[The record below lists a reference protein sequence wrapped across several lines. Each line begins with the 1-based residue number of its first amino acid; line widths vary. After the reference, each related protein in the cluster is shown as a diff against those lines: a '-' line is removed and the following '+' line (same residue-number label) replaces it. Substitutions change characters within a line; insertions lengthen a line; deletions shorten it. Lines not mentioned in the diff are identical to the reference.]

1 MSDPVRGRGLR
12 PLDTLFMSFGAIL
25 SNKLR
30 SMLTLVGIVAGVA
43 SIIAVMTA
51 ISVIQSTLE
60 REMSVLGAQTFQVQK
75 WPAGGFHSDADRRKA
90 MKRPPL
96 TLENAEA
103 IRQHVG
109 TVDLVGSEIWDF
121 GFAAQ
126 YKGVTTNPNI
136 SICGGT
142 PEYPPNNTHYVGLG
156 RNISEMDVKAAR
168 KVVVIGYAIA
178 QKLYPFTD
186 PIGKDIRVDGRKYEV
201 AGVFDEKKSAFGG
214 NFDNY
219 VLMPVST
226 FVNTYGMVGKD
237 GFTRSV
243 NITVRAK
250 TPALIQDAIEETRQV
265 LRRDRGVKPGQEDNF
280 EFFNSQSLITQFNQ
294 MSMGVKLAAF
304 VIGLIALIVAGI
316 GIMNIMLVAVTERT
330 REIGIRKALGA
341 KPVSILGQF
350 LLEAVILCNIGGV
363 IGVIVGFL
371 LGNLVAVFTHF
382 DVSVPM
388 EWAVIGLLFCS
399 AVGIAFGLLPAVRA
413 SRLHPIDALRYE

>member
-1 MSDPVRGRGLR
+1 MRWP
-12 PLDTLFMSFGAIL
+12 DTFFMSLGAIV

-30 SMLTLVGIVAGVA
+30 SVLTLVGIVAGVA

-51 ISVIQSTLE
+51 ISVVQGTME

-75 WPAGGFHSDADRRKA
+75 WPAGFHSDTERRKA

-96 TLENAEA
+96 TLENAA
-103 IRQHVG
+103 TIRDHVS

-121 GFAAQ
+121 GFTAN
-126 YKGVTTNPNI
+126 YKGVTTNPNL

-156 RNISEMDVKAAR
+156 RNLDPIDVKAAR
-168 KVVVIGYAIA
+168 KVAVIGYAIA
-178 QKLYPFTD
+178 KKLYPFTD

-201 AGVFDEKKSAFGG
+201 IGVFDEKKSAFGG

-219 VLMPVST
+219 VLIPVST
-226 FVNTYGMVGKD
+226 FVSTYGLTGRD
-237 GFTRSV
+237 GFPRSV
-243 NITVRAK
+243 NITVRAI
-250 TPALIQDAIEETRQV
+250 TPELLDDSIEETRQV
-265 LRRDRGVKPGQEDNF
+265 LRRARGVKPGEDDNF
-280 EFFNSQSLITQFNQ
+280 SFFNSQSLITQFNK
-294 MSMGVKLAAF
+294 MSMGIKLAAF
-304 VIGLIALIVAGI
+304 VIGIIALVVAGI

-341 KPVSILGQF
+341 KPVGIMTQF
-350 LLEAVILCNIGGV
+350 LLEAIILCNIGGI
-363 IGVIVGFL
+363 IGVLAGFGM
-371 LGNLVAVFTHF
+371 GNLVAVFAHF

-388 EWAVIGLLFCS
+388 EWAVIGLVFCS

-413 SRLHPIDALRYE
+413 SRLNPIDALRYE

>member
-1 MSDPVRGRGLR
+1 MR
-12 PLDTLFMSFGAIL
+12 PLDTLFMSMGAIL

-51 ISVIQSTLE
+51 ISVIQGTLE

-90 MKRPPL
+90 MRRPAL
-96 TLENAEA
+96 TLENADA
-103 IRQHVG
+103 IRRHVD

-121 GFAAQ
+121 GFMAQ
-126 YKGVTTNPNI
+126 YKGVSTNPNV

-156 RNISEMDVKAAR
+156 RNISQLDVKTAR

-178 QKLYPFTD
+178 KKLYPFVD

-201 AGVFDEKKSAFGG
+201 VGVFDEKKSAFGG
-214 NFDNY
+214 SFDNY

-226 FVNTYGMVGKD
+226 FLNTYGIIGRD
-237 GFTRSV
+237 GFQRSV

-250 TPALIQDAIEETRQV
+250 TPELIADAIEETRQA
-265 LRRDRGVKPGQEDNF
+265 LRHDRGLKPGREDNF
-280 EFFNSQSLITQFNQ
+280 EFFNSASLITQFNT

-304 VIGLIALIVAGI
+304 VIGIIALVVAGI

-341 KPVSILGQF
+341 KPGSILGQF
-350 LLEAVILCNIGGV
+350 LLEAVILCNIGGL
-363 IGVIVGFL
+363 IGVLVGFG

-399 AVGIAFGLLPAVRA
+399 AVGVVFGLLPAVRA
-413 SRLHPIDALRYE
+413 SQLHPIDALRYE